1 MFKPTDEQWYAM
13 CDARMS
19 SAVALRDADLTKPFV
34 YDRRFGLFYVP
45 MGYHQQAM
53 ALLYAFHHGETRS
66 WECAK
71 TLGITYDGTSKL
83 ADRWL
88 SEKPGTC
95 YRSSMNKAIRCWK
108 PGHLSAAEL
117 RYFDADTI
125 TYIAPPAADDAVFPI
140 LR

>member
-19 SAVALRDADLTKPFV
+19 RAVALRDADLTKPFV

-53 ALLYAFHHGETRS
+53 ALLYAFHHGVTRTY
-66 WECAK
+66 ECADV
-71 TLGITYDGTSKL
+71 LGIAYDRVAKL

-88 SEKPGTC
+88 SEKSGTC
-95 YRSSMNKAIRCWK
+95 YKSSMHQSIRCWK

-117 RYFDADTI
+117 RHFNADAI
-125 TYIAPPAADDAVFPI
+125 TYITPPTADDAMSVSP
-140 LR
+140 R